1 MENIHQ
7 KMKSNQS
14 LKDYRTSLTP
24 QYNGAIIKKW
34 YKLGWQ
40 IWKPNMRQYPQQR
53 WHSQPPPPRVQPLQ
67 PLNTCSHIATQY
79 QSHYR
84 PYLILTNI
92 DVSMEFAR
100 QHASCVDLTI
110 PASPHKNRASILPT
124 YNINTS
130 DHHTHPIHTH
140 ALHHHRTTTTS
151 TTANISDPNTHI

>member
-7 KMKSNQS
+7 KMKSNKS

-40 IWKPNMRQYPQQR
+40 IWKPNMCQYSRQRP
-53 WHSQPPPPRVQPLQ
+53 HSQPTLPRAQ
-67 PLNTCSHIATQY
+67 PLNTCSHIATQL

-84 PYLILTNI
+84 PYIISNI
-92 DVSMEFAR
+92 DVSVEFAH
-100 QHASCVDLTI
+100 QHASCVDITT
-110 PASPHKNRASILPT
+110 RASIHKSRASKLPT

-130 DHHTHPIHTH
+130 DHHTHNT
-140 ALHHHRTTTTS
+140 LSCS
-151 TTANISDPNTHI
+151 TPS